1 MIPAIWLAVRSVI
14 YSQIKLFFGFKYV
27 RIFTFSRSCHF
38 YSKSHHFRSILQH
51 FYYMNKMRCKSLFC
65 FRFSNQLLDQM
76 NIGTERILRFQKGCY
91 SDKDVFVL
99 RVTQFWFDIRHI
111 LVILNPATSA
121 GRSSD
126 FKITWPDQIARHEV
140 QLRSTFIWYIYLF
153 STELLSGEIT
163 MTNGTAYVQ

>member
-1 MIPAIWLAVRSVI
+1 MWYIHKSNFFLA
-14 YSQIKLFFGFKYV
+14 LNHV
-27 RIFTFSRSCHF
+27 RIFTFSRSYHF
-38 YSKSHHFRSILQH
+38 YSKSHYFRSILQH

-65 FRFSNQLLDQM
+65 FRFSNQLPDQM
-76 NIGTERILRFQKGCY
+76 NIGTERILRFQNGCY

-99 RVTQFWFDIRHI
+99 RVTQFWSDIRHI
-111 LVILNPATSA
+111 LVILNPTSA